1 MKTLFYIFLS
11 FVIFAWCAR
20 AWTITISTPTDG
32 ASPLHLLASFTNDMS
47 HEAHLLTW
55 RTPFDRLEGLYSF
68 VVTKDGNQMEYK
80 GPVALRL
87 DPNGYDF
94 IEFQRN
100 QTRSATVNLAEAF
113 DFPVVGRYQV
123 RMERTLPDS
132 GVLLMSNVIDILVTA
147 TSVITVVAAPE
158 TPYISYRNCDASHRN
173 IINPAWTEFGVAAGL
188 MRSTVAVNPQTSPLY
203 RTWFGV
209 YDSGRWNSVSRCITN
224 LEADYRANGKE
235 FYCNP
240 SGCSNG
246 VVAYVS
252 SGAPNTIHVC
262 QLYFQLSNRDH
273 IFVIVHEELHF
284 GAICGAPD
292 YVYGRQGSMNLA
304 ISNPN
309 NAVRNSDNYRFYG
322 EDIYYGRNSVE

>member
-1 MKTLFYIFLS
+1 LLS
-11 FVIFAWCAR
+11 FVLFVSCAH
-20 AWTITISTPTDG
+20 AWTVAISSSDVD
-32 ASPLHLLASFTNDMS
+32 PLKLLVRFTNDFPDK
-47 HEAHLLTW
+47 AYLLKW
-55 RTPFDRLEGLYSF
+55 RTPLDELEGLYSF
-68 VVTKDGNQMEYK
+68 VVTKDGQQMEYK
-80 GPVALRL
+80 GPIAYRL
-87 DPNGYDF
+87 GPKDYDF
-94 IEFQRN
+94 IEFYPN
-100 QTRSATVNLAEAF
+100 QTIAITVDLAKVF
-113 DFPVVGRYQV
+113 DFPEVGRYQV
-123 RMERTLPDS
+123 QMMS
-132 GVLLMSNVIDILVTA
+132 QVLKSEELLTSNTIEIAVT
-147 TSVITVVAAPE
+147 TPSTVQVAIGSKA
-158 TPYISYRNCDASHRN
+158 PYISFRNCNAQHQN
-173 IINPAWTEFGVAAGL
+173 IINPAWREFGVAAGW
-188 MRSTVAVNPQTSPLY
+188 MRSTVVVDPQNSPLY

-209 YDSGRWNSVSRCITN
+209 YNGNRYTTVTNCINN

-235 FYCNP
+235 FFCNP
-240 SGCSNG
+240 SGCSPG

-322 EDIYYGRNSVE
+322 EDIYYGRIGVNE